1 LEQQNLES
9 LGKPLEVLRK
19 FGLSEE
25 DIIKKIIMLLKK

>member
-9 LGKPLEVLRK
+9 LGKPLEVLEK